1 MPDPPCL
8 RLAGQ
13 IGCPNGK
20 AALPRTQHTWGV
32 TPTPSAA
39 DRLRLTSEE
48 QGLLNGDGGPALQLA
63 MRVLVAM
70 ADVTGAERLIPISS
84 AHIDSCLYHGAVGLD
99 FAERLAAGGGRV
111 AVPTTLNV
119 SALDLLHPEIVRL
132 PAAERERA
140 RRQMDAYLAL
150 GCQATWTCA
159 PYQLPGRPSFGQH
172 IAWAESNAIVFAN
185 SVLGARTARYGDFV
199 DICAALTGRVP
210 LAGLH
215 RDEERRAR
223 LVVHVEDVAG
233 EAFAHDELYALL
245 GHLLGGLAGSDVP
258 AIVGLPGTASED
270 QLKALG
276 AAAASSGSVAL
287 CHVVG
292 LTPEAP
298 TLAACLADDGAREVR
313 LGPAD
318 LRRAWAELSTVHD
331 GAPLAAV
338 SLGTPHLSL
347 AEFER
352 LTPLLADTPPATG
365 LAVYVST
372 GRGVAAE
379 IEARGWGEVY
389 RRPGIQLV
397 VDTCTYITPILE
409 VAPGSVVMT
418 NAAKWAWYAPGNLGV
433 SVAFGTLE
441 DCLRSAAAGRVVRH
455 LPEWLD
461 G

>member
-1 MPDPPCL
+1 
-8 RLAGQ
+8 
-13 IGCPNGK
+13 
-20 AALPRTQHTWGV
+20 V
-32 TPTPSAA
+32 TPAFSAA
-39 DRLRLTSEE
+39 GRLELTLDE
-48 QGLLNGDGGPALQLA
+48 QALLEGDGGPALHLA

-70 ADVTGAERLIPISS
+70 AGVAGAKRLIPISS

-132 PAAERERA
+132 PVAERNRA
-140 RRQMDAYLAL
+140 RRQMDAYVGL
-150 GCQATWTCA
+150 GCQPTWTCA
-159 PYQLPGRPSFGQH
+159 PYQLPGRPSLGQH

-185 SVLGARTARYGDFV
+185 SVLGARTGRYGDFV

-223 LVVHVEDVAG
+223 LVVHVEGVAD

-245 GHLLGGLAGSDVP
+245 GHLLGGVAGPDVA
-258 AIVGLPGTASED
+258 AILGLPAHVNED

-276 AAAASSGSVAL
+276 AAAASSGAVAL

-292 LTPEAP
+292 VTPEAP
-298 TLAACLADDGAREVR
+298 TLAACLAGDGVREVR

-318 LRRAWAELSTVHD
+318 LRRAWAELSTADD

-352 LTPLLADTPPATG
+352 LTPLLAATQPATG
-365 LAVYVST
+365 VTVYVST
-372 GRGVAAE
+372 GRGVVAE
-379 IEARGWGEVY
+379 IEARGWDEVY

-397 VDTCTYITPILE
+397 ADTCTYITPILD

-433 SVAFGTLE
+433 SVAYGTLE
-441 DCLRSAAAGRVVRH
+441 DCLRSAAAGRVMRD